1 VARKV
6 ESFPELPAQSRYP
19 WDSWLDGDIWELT
32 PGDDF
37 KGKADNF
44 RAVAVAQSQ
53 EAWRQAAD
61 PPPAQP
67 AEGPARQ
74 ALHPVRRGRG
84 AAGASRAVA
93 LTPRMRGEAAG

>member
-6 ESFPELPAQSRYP
+6 DKFPELPSQSRYP

-44 RAVAVAQSQ
+44 RAVAVAQAKKRGGRVQTRLLRSSQ
-53 EAWRQAAD
+53 KGKAD
-61 PPPAQP
+61 KLYIQFVADHPPAYEP
-67 AEGPARQ
+67 
-74 ALHPVRRGRG
+74 
-84 AAGASRAVA
+84 
-93 LTPRMRGEAAG
+93 M